1 MISDWHIL
9 WSILPLFAAQMVM
22 FFSRTTVNSPAA
34 GLSARQKLSH
44 FSKKQSKAQITKKC
58 HFFAVVLARHR
69 RVFHSN
75 YNETH
80 ACDCVYVITII
91 VTKLLVLEDS
101 VNMKTSTFS
110 KKNHIH
116 LLLVATL

>member
-1 MISDWHIL
+1 MS
-9 WSILPLFAAQMVM
+9 
-22 FFSRTTVNSPAA
+22 FFCRGFSPPQA
-34 GLSARQKLSH
+34 G
-44 FSKKQSKAQITKKC
+44 
-58 HFFAVVLARHR
+58 
-69 RVFHSN
+69 FHSN

-110 KKNHIH
+110 KKKSHTFIVGCHTLTLKGSVNTTILDIRQ
-116 LLLVATL
+116 LLTKAVINWLSFE